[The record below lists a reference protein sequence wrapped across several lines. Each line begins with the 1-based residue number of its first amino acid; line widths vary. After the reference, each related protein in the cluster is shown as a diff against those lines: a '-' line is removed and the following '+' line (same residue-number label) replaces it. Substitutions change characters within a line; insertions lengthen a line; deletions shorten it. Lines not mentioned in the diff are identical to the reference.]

1 VPCFHYM
8 KRLIYYPPGTYG
20 TFVNWLC
27 NTSGPVTK
35 ENLPFAD
42 FGNSH
47 KYYTENKHAALFT
60 QKDRSILLKSSRD
73 FGVLRCCWPLNVGVK
88 LINSNQDPEFYYQT
102 CQQDLQS
109 IIPDCDK
116 ILVLYADDQSKVW
129 WYQNFCEKVMLT
141 PAMVNT
147 TFINKLNVENNPW
160 LMTTDPVLR
169 ARYHLDLQREQPG
182 LAELFFQYNKTT
194 AVEFDTWQLRTAM
207 VQDLNSQT
215 NNAYQCWQQLEQEFD
230 TIKFVSIDQ
239 LRDNFKL
246 TVIEI
251 LDFFEIK
258 KSIVDDLP
266 FIEDEWL
273 QQQEHQ
279 FKDQVVNNI
288 VQAIANNQDQ
298 DWTGQI
304 NFFDEVY
311 IQKLLNDRGISMLD
325 CDSWPT
331 TTHEFWKIIK

>member
-1 VPCFHYM
+1 M

-27 NTSGPVTK
+27 NTSTPVSK
-35 ENLPFAD
+35 DDLPFAD

-47 KYYTENKHAALFT
+47 KYYEKNKHAYLFT
-60 QKDRSILLKSSRD
+60 PKDRNILLKSSRN
-73 FGVLRCCWPLNVGVK
+73 FGVLRCCWPFNVGVK
-88 LINSNQDPEFYYQT
+88 LINNNQDPEFYYQT
-102 CQQDLQS
+102 CQQDLQN
-109 IIPDCDK
+109 IISDCDK
-116 ILVLYADDQSKVW
+116 ILVLYAGDQSKVW
-129 WYQNFCEKVMLT
+129 WYQNFCEKVVLT
-141 PAMVNT
+141 PSMVNN
-147 TFINKLNVENNPW
+147 TFINKSNIGNHPW
-160 LMTTDPVLR
+160 LMTMDPVLR
-169 ARYHLDLQREQPG
+169 ARCHLDLQKDQPG
-182 LAELFFQYNKTT
+182 ITELFSQYNKST
-194 AVEFDTWQLRTAM
+194 AVNFDIWQLRTAM
-207 VQDLNSQT
+207 MQDLNSQT

-230 TIKFVSIDQ
+230 TIKFVSIDK
-239 LRDNFKL
+239 LRDNFQL

-251 LDFFEIK
+251 LDFFQIE

-279 FKDQVVNNI
+279 FKDQMVNNI
-288 VQAIANNQDQ
+288 VYAVANNQDL
-298 DWTGQI
+298 DWTGKI

-311 IQKLLNDRGISMLD
+311 IQKLLNDRGISVLD